1 MADTIK
7 CTNCGGNLKFDP
19 ETQKLSCAFCGAVF
33 NPSLFEDAVK
43 ELETQ
48 APAGVEAQA
57 PQAAVQQQ
65 APVQQA
71 DPAQAQTQA
80 PQAQPAAEVNTEVSE
95 AIGPSEQAQTAQPG
109 AGSNGEQIEFV
120 CNSCGARVVT
130 DRNTSATFCAF
141 CGSPALVGQRLTNEF
156 RPQYMIP
163 FKVSREKA
171 EAAFLK
177 WAGGGKWTP
186 FGFVSKKNVSKLT
199 GLYVPFWL
207 FNIKAHIDIEA
218 SAEDVTYSGDYRTT
232 KYYEVTRQGDVEW
245 KNIPLDGET
254 RIDDKLME
262 AIEPFEFERMIP
274 YDYNYIPGFYAD
286 RYDQDAQAL
295 AKRATD
301 RGISGMDAVIKASIG
316 KKYDHH
322 RIKKNRSAITSMAAN
337 YALLPVWFMAYK
349 YHNKMYYFAMNGQT
363 GEVAGKVPVS
373 TVKKTGFFFV
383 VLAIAAVIAR
393 LILGIFM
400 RGIWG

>member
-7 CTNCGGNLKFDP
+7 CPNCGSNLKFDP
-19 ETQKLSCAFCGAVF
+19 DSQKLACDFCGASF
-33 NPSLFEDAVK
+33 DPSLFQDNVR
-43 ELETQ
+43 ELTADEVRAEQ
-48 APAGVEAQA
+48 A
-57 PQAAVQQQ
+57 
-65 APVQQA
+65 
-71 DPAQAQTQA
+71 AQAQTA
-80 PQAQPAAEVNTEVSE
+80 AQPAPSDAQPVEEVVTEVSE
-95 AIGPSEQAQTAQPG
+95 AIGPSEQVQTTAPDSHQ
-109 AGSNGEQIEFV
+109 EDQVEFV
-120 CNSCGARVVT
+120 CNACGARVVT
-130 DRNTSATFCAF
+130 DKNTSATFCAF

-163 FKVSREKA
+163 FKVSRKKA
-171 EAAFLK
+171 EEAFLK

-186 FGFVSKKNVSKLT
+186 FGFVSKQNITKLT

-207 FNIKAHIDIEA
+207 FNIKAHIDVEA
-218 SAEDVTYSGDYRTT
+218 SAEDVSYSGSYCTT
-232 KYYEVTRQGDVEW
+232 KYYSVTRQGDVEW

-254 RIDDKLME
+254 RIDDLLME
-262 AIEPFEFERMIP
+262 AIEPFNFDKLIP
-274 YDYNYIPGFYAD
+274 YDYDYIPGFYAD
-286 RYDQDAQAL
+286 RFDQDAQAL
-295 AKRATD
+295 ASRATA
-301 RGISGMDAVIKASIG
+301 RGISGMDGIIKDSIG
-316 KKYDHH
+316 KKYDRH
-322 RIKKNRSAITSMAAN
+322 RIKKNRSTITAMEAN

-383 VLAIAAVIAR
+383 ALAIAAVIAR

>member
-7 CTNCGGNLKFDP
+7 CPNCGSNLKFDP
-19 ETQKLSCAFCGAVF
+19 ESQKLGCDFCGASF
-33 NPSLFEDAVK
+33 DPSLFQDEVS
-43 ELETQ
+43 ELTAEEYKAEET
-48 APAGVEAQA
+48 A
-57 PQAAVQQQ
+57 
-65 APVQQA
+65 
-71 DPAQAQTQA
+71 AQAQ
-80 PQAQPAAEVNTEVSE
+80 PVSQPAASAAQPQPEVTTEVSE
-95 AIGPSEQAQTAQPG
+95 AIGPSEQGGTAQAPQQ
-109 AGSNGEQIEFV
+109 GEQIEFI

-156 RPQYMIP
+156 KPQYMIP
-163 FKVSREKA
+163 FKVSRQKAEKA
-171 EAAFLK
+171 FMK
-177 WAGGGKWTP
+177 WAGGGRWTP
-186 FGFVSKKNVSKLT
+186 FGFVSKKNITKLT

-207 FNIKAHIDIEA
+207 FNIKAHIDVEA
-218 SAEDVTYSGDYRTT
+218 SAEDISYSGEYRTT
-232 KYYEVTRQGDVEW
+232 KYYKVTRQGDVEW

-262 AIEPFEFERMIP
+262 AIEPFNFEKLIP

-295 AKRATD
+295 AIRATN
-301 RGISGMDAVIKASIG
+301 RGISGMDEVINTSIG

-322 RIKKNRSAITSMAAN
+322 RIKRNGSTITSMAAN

-373 TVKKTGFFFV
+373 TVKKTGFFFIA
-383 VLAIAAVIAR
+383 LAVAAVIAR

>member
-7 CTNCGGNLKFDP
+7 CPNCSGNLKFDP
-19 ETQKLSCAFCGAVF
+19 DTQKLGCDFCGASF
-33 NPSLFEDAVK
+33 DPSLFEAKIDELVK
-43 ELETQ
+43 D
-48 APAGVEAQA
+48 APASAVTEAQA
-57 PQAAVQQQ
+57 PG
-65 APVQQA
+65 
-71 DPAQAQTQA
+71 PAEQVT
-80 PQAQPAAEVNTEVSE
+80 TEVSE
-95 AIGPSEQAQTAQPG
+95 ALGPSDEVKPGEHQT
-109 AGSNGEQIEFV
+109 NVNEGEQVEFV

-130 DRNTSATFCAF
+130 DKNTSATFCAF
-141 CGSPALVGQRLTNEF
+141 CGSPAMVGQRLTNEF

-163 FKVSREKA
+163 FKVSRQKA

-186 FGFVSKKNVSKLT
+186 FGFVSKENVKKLT

-207 FNIKAHIDIEA
+207 FNIKAHIDVEGT
-218 SAEDVTYSGDYRTT
+218 AEDVSYSGDKQITAH
-232 KYYEVTRQGDVEW
+232 YEIKRMGDVEW

-262 AIEPFEFERMIP
+262 AIEPFNFANMIP
-274 YDYNYIPGFYAD
+274 YDYDYIPGFYAD

-301 RGISGMDAVIKASIG
+301 RGIAGMDQVIKKSIG
-316 KKYDHH
+316 KKYDRHK
-322 RIKKNRSAITSMAAN
+322 ITKNRSTITSMAAN
-337 YALLPVWFMAYK
+337 YALLPVWFMSYK
-349 YHNKMYYFAMNGQT
+349 YHNQMYYFAMNGQT

-373 TVKKTGFFFV
+373 TVKKTAFFFI
-383 VLAIAAVIAR
+383 VLAIAAVVAR
-393 LILGIFM
+393 FALGIFM

>member
-7 CTNCGGNLKFDP
+7 CPNCSGNLKFNPD
-19 ETQKLSCAFCGAVF
+19 TQKLGCDFCGASF
-33 NPSLFEDAVK
+33 DPSLFDAK
-43 ELETQ
+43 IDELVTD
-48 APAGVEAQA
+48 A
-57 PQAAVQQQ
+57 
-65 APVQQA
+65 
-71 DPAQAQTQA
+71 
-80 PQAQPAAEVNTEVSE
+80 PAAEAAPVAEAQPSGPAEQITTEVSE
-95 AIGPSEQAQTAQPG
+95 ALGPSDEVKPG
-109 AGSNGEQIEFV
+109 EHQSNVNEGEQVEFV

-130 DRNTSATFCAF
+130 DKNTSATFCAF
-141 CGSPALVGQRLTNEF
+141 CGSPAMVGQRLTNEF

-163 FKVSREKA
+163 FKISRQKA
-171 EAAFLK
+171 ENAFLK

-186 FGFVSKKNVSKLT
+186 FGFVSKENVKKLT

-207 FNIKAHIDIEA
+207 FNIKAHIDVEGT
-218 SAEDVTYSGDYRTT
+218 AEDVSYSGDKQITSH
-232 KYYEVTRQGDVEW
+232 YEIKRVGDVEW

-262 AIEPFEFERMIP
+262 AIEPFNFANMIP
-274 YDYNYIPGFYAD
+274 YDYDYIPGFYAD

-301 RGISGMDAVIKASIG
+301 RGIAGMDQVIKKSIG
-316 KKYDHH
+316 KKYDRH
-322 RIKKNRSAITSMAAN
+322 RITKNRSTITSMAAN
-337 YALLPVWFMAYK
+337 YALLPVWFMSYK
-349 YHNKMYYFAMNGQT
+349 YHNRMYYFAMNGQT

-373 TVKKTGFFFV
+373 KVKKTAFFFI

-393 LILGIFM
+393 FALGIFM

>member
-7 CTNCGGNLKFDP
+7 CPNCGSNLKFNP
-19 ETQKLSCAFCGAVF
+19 EIQKLGCDFCGASF
-33 NPSLFEDAVK
+33 DPSLFNSAVDELVK
-43 ELETQ
+43 ENTAPVSERQPVQ
-48 APAGVEAQA
+48 AQPE
-57 PQAAVQQQ
+57 AAVQQ
-65 APVQQA
+65 PQQY
-71 DPAQAQTQA
+71 QQ
-80 PQAQPAAEVNTEVSE
+80 PQEEIVTEVSE
-95 AIGPSEQAQTAQPG
+95 AIGPSEQASQTAP
-109 AGSNGEQIEFV
+109 SHMEEQVEFV

-130 DRNTSATFCAF
+130 DKNTSATFCAF

-156 RPQYMIP
+156 KPQYMIP

-171 EAAFLK
+171 EKAFMK

-186 FGFVSKKNVSKLT
+186 FGFVSKKNITKLT

-218 SAEDVTYSGDYRTT
+218 SAQDISYSGEYRTT
-232 KYYEVTRQGDVEW
+232 KYYQVTRKGDVEW

-262 AIEPFEFERMIP
+262 AIEPFNFEKLIP
-274 YDYNYIPGFYAD
+274 YDYDYIPGFYAD

-301 RGISGMDAVIKASIG
+301 RGISGMDDIINTSIG
-316 KKYDHH
+316 KKYDRHK
-322 RIKKNRSAITSMAAN
+322 ITKNQSMITSMAAN

-373 TVKKTGFFFV
+373 TVKKTGFFFIA
-383 VLAIAAVIAR
+383 LAIAAVIAR

>member
-7 CTNCGGNLKFDP
+7 CPNCGSNLKFDP
-19 ETQKLSCAFCGAVF
+19 DTQKLGCDFCGASF
-33 NPSLFEDAVK
+33 DPSLFEDEVK
-43 ELETQ
+43 ELTNDKPAPSAMETQ
-48 APAGVEAQA
+48 PSGTMPEEDVK
-57 PQAAVQQQ
+57 
-65 APVQQA
+65 
-71 DPAQAQTQA
+71 
-80 PQAQPAAEVNTEVSE
+80 TEVSE
-95 AIGPSEQAQTAQPG
+95 AIGPSDEAAKAAA
-109 AGSNGEQIEFV
+109 AGTSREGEQVEFV

-130 DRNTSATFCAF
+130 DKNTSATFCAF

-156 RPQYMIP
+156 KPQYMIP
-163 FKVSREKA
+163 FKVSRQKA
-171 EAAFLK
+171 ENAFLK

-186 FGFVSKKNVSKLT
+186 FGFVSKENVQKLT

-207 FNIKAHIDIEA
+207 FDIKSHIDIEA
-218 SAEDVTYSGDYRTT
+218 TAEDVSYSGSYCTT

-262 AIEPFEFERMIP
+262 AIEPFDFGKMIP
-274 YDYNYIPGFYAD
+274 YDYDYIPGFYAD

-295 AKRATD
+295 AKRATE
-301 RGISGMDAVIKASIG
+301 RGIAGMDQVIKSSIG
-316 KKYDHH
+316 KNYDRHK
-322 RIKKNRSAITSMAAN
+322 ITKNRSTITSMAAN

-363 GEVAGKVPVS
+363 GEVAGQVPVS
-373 TVKKTGFFFV
+373 TVKKTGFFFIALAV
-383 VLAIAAVIAR
+383 AAAIAR
-393 LILGIFM
+393 FGLGIFM

>member
-7 CTNCGGNLKFDP
+7 CPNCGSNLKFDP
-19 ETQKLSCAFCGAVF
+19 ESQKLGCDFCGASF
-33 NPSLFEDAVK
+33 DPSLFQDEVS
-43 ELETQ
+43 ELTAEEYKAEET
-48 APAGVEAQA
+48 A
-57 PQAAVQQQ
+57 
-65 APVQQA
+65 
-71 DPAQAQTQA
+71 AQAQ
-80 PQAQPAAEVNTEVSE
+80 PVSQPAASAAQPQPEVTTEVSE
-95 AIGPSEQAQTAQPG
+95 AIGPSEQGGTAQAPQQ
-109 AGSNGEQIEFV
+109 GEQIEFI

-156 RPQYMIP
+156 KPQYMIP
-163 FKVSREKA
+163 FKVSRQKA
-171 EAAFLK
+171 EQAFMK
-177 WAGGGKWTP
+177 WAGGGRWTP
-186 FGFVSKKNVSKLT
+186 FGFVSKKNITKLT

-207 FNIKAHIDIEA
+207 FNIKAHIDVEA
-218 SAEDVTYSGDYRTT
+218 SAEDISYSGEYRTT
-232 KYYEVTRQGDVEW
+232 KYYKVTRQGDVEW

-262 AIEPFEFERMIP
+262 AIEPFNFEKLIP
-274 YDYNYIPGFYAD
+274 YDYNFIPGFYAD

-295 AKRATD
+295 AIRATN
-301 RGISGMDAVIKASIG
+301 RGISGMDEVINTSIG

-322 RIKKNRSAITSMAAN
+322 RIKRNGSTITSMAAN

-373 TVKKTGFFFV
+373 TVKKTGFFFIA
-383 VLAIAAVIAR
+383 LAVAAVIAR